1 MAERTNELTRG
12 DEPPLGGTESL
23 DPSDRAADSDDTG
36 AIRADIRETRER
48 MSDTLEEIGERLNP
62 SHITEQVKQNVRD
75 ATIGRVENMA
85 RTAADR
91 VSETGQTV
99 TDTIRQNPITNT
111 IRQNPIPA
119 AMVGIGLGWL
129 IASGRRQ
136 GSHTGERYTR
146 TQYGYGGGSP
156 YESGGYAGGTGGE
169 PGTMER
175 VRERAGEV
183 GQSVKE
189 TAGGLANRAQETVGQ
204 VTTRAQDV
212 AGTVAER
219 SRYQAR
225 RLEDRFY
232 ENPLAIG
239 AVTVALGLA
248 AGLAVPTTRREVE
261 LMGDA
266 RDQLVDRAREV
277 AQETK
282 DKVQHVAER
291 AVGEAQTA
299 AKQTAREEGLTSG

>member
-1 MAERTNELTRG
+1 MAERMNEPTRG
-12 DEPPLGGTESL
+12 DATPLGATGRME
-23 DPSDRAADSDDTG
+23 PIDRAADADDTG
-36 AIRADIRETRER
+36 AIRADIQETRER
-48 MSDTLEEIGERLNP
+48 MSDTLGEIGERLNP

-85 RTAADR
+85 RSAADR
-91 VSETGQTV
+91 VNETRYTMM
-99 TDTIRQNPITNT
+99 DTIRE
-111 IRQNPIPA
+111 NPIPA

-129 IASGRRQ
+129 FVSGRRQ
-136 GSHTGERYTR
+136 SPYAGERYTA
-146 TQYGYGGGSP
+146 TEYGYAGSP
-156 YESGGYAGGTGGE
+156 YGSDRYAGGSGGE

-183 GQSVKE
+183 GQNVKE

-204 VTTRAQDV
+204 VTSRAQDV
-212 AGTVAER
+212 AGTVAEQ

-225 RLEDRFY
+225 RVEDRFY

-248 AGLAVPTTRREVE
+248 AGLAIPATQKEVE

-266 RDQLVDRAREV
+266 RDQLVDRARDV

-291 AVGEAQTA
+291 AVGEAQTT
-299 AKQTAREEGLTSG
+299 AKEAAREEGLTSG